1 MKGVI
6 LVFELES
13 KARELAEIMVNS
25 PEYKK
30 YIEAKKKLEEN
41 GELLGNVNEYRKRKF
56 YIQNNPDENMQ
67 NALAQLRNEFDYL
80 LNNSVVRDFID
91 GELAVCKNVRTVT
104 NILVDSI
111 DMDMN
116 FLN

>member
-1 MKGVI
+1 MKGVV

-13 KARELAEIMVNS
+13 KARELAEILVNS
-25 PEYKK
+25 NEYKK

-41 GELLGNVNEYRKRKF
+41 SELLGNVNEYRKRKF
-56 YIQNNPDENMQ
+56 YIQNNPDDNMQ
-67 NALAQLRNEFDYL
+67 NALAQLRNEYDYL
-80 LNNSVVRDFID
+80 LNNPVVREFID

-111 DMDMN
+111 DIDMN

>member
-1 MKGVI
+1 
-6 LVFELES
+6 
-13 KARELAEIMVNS
+13 
-25 PEYKK
+25 
-30 YIEAKKKLEEN
+30 
-41 GELLGNVNEYRKRKF
+41 
-56 YIQNNPDENMQ
+56 MQ